1 MSYVVIVSSSSDPF
15 HFRKVF
21 GPFET
26 IEEIKDWIK
35 DKYSDWAYMIDINP
49 LIEPKGDLT

>member
-21 GPFET
+21 GPFES
-26 IEEIKDWIK
+26 IEEIKEWLK
-35 DKYSDWAYMIDINP
+35 DKYDDWAYTIDVNP
-49 LIEPKGDLT
+49 LIEPEGDLT